1 MANDEGFKR
10 QMEGYG
16 LTTACIIYRR
26 PERLWL
32 LQEYVWQEYDIAPN
46 FPVLNR
52 FLRFWI
58 EKLEGPL
65 HSVLVAHSRLI
76 KPAELRSIGGVFKLN

>member
-10 QMEGYG
+10 QMAGYG
-16 LTTACIIYRR
+16 LTTAHITYRR

-32 LQEYVWQEYDIAPN
+32 LQQYVWQEYDIAPD
-46 FPVLNR
+46 FPELNR
-52 FLRFWI
+52 FLGFWI

-76 KPAELRSIGGVFKLN
+76 KPAELRSIGGVFQLN